1 MSYHM
6 KWKTLVAAVFG
17 SYLTIG
23 LAMAETTCTITE
35 KFQCAQ
41 GQGCQPI
48 ESKVVIRIN
57 VEKQVYSRCDAKGCD
72 DYQAQ
77 FTVSGKFINIA
88 VPANGLLAKLTAD
101 GSSFTEVA
109 TLGTA
114 VLLSF
119 GSCR

>member
-1 MSYHM
+1 M
-6 KWKTLVAAVFG
+6 KLFKLLAAL
-17 SYLTIG
+17 SMPL
-23 LAMAETTCTITE
+23 LMAGTARGETTCTITE
-35 KFQCAQ
+35 KLQCVQ
-41 GQGCQPI
+41 GQGCQPL
-48 ESKVVIRIN
+48 ESKIIIRIN
-57 VEKQVYSRCDAKGCD
+57 TEQQVYSRCDANGCD

-77 FTVSGKFINIA
+77 FNGSGVFINIA